1 VLIVHGTRDDTVPIA
16 TSEELAHRFRDVKL
30 DEVRGANHVESWNV
44 DPEAYDRTVTHYLE
58 RTTG

>member
-1 VLIVHGTRDDTVPIA
+1 MHGTRDDTVPVA
-16 TSEELAHRFRDVKL
+16 TSEELSRKSDAVTL

-44 DPEAYDRTVTHYLE
+44 DPEDYDETVADFLQ